1 MKPHKLCANKKL
13 RMRYFFE
20 WLRKRIR
27 KCVCLVTAR
36 SRWAAASCR
45 QFKPA
50 QRSRMMVIFLSKSES
65 RSHVYLFFRL
75 CVFISV
81 SSLLCFSAS
90 FLFFFYIFF
99 FATSHSPFYARTN
112 ATIVRHNRTSVS
124 AIFATEKL
132 TPGRDS
138 GSLGIYVSR

>member
-1 MKPHKLCANKKL
+1 MKPHKFCANKKL

-27 KCVCLVTAR
+27 KCICVCLVTAR

-45 QFKPA
+45 QSKPA

-90 FLFFFYIFF
+90 FFIFILSFFSQRHTRRSTRVRTQRSCGIIVHP
-99 FATSHSPFYARTN
+99 SARFLPQRN
-112 ATIVRHNRTSVS
+112 
-124 AIFATEKL
+124 
-132 TPGRDS
+132 
-138 GSLGIYVSR
+138 